1 MNSWVCGG
9 WCVVEFAE
17 LSFRV
22 WDLWCT
28 LACVV
33 LAFRGWFVWLFA
45 FVGVMLRGLIWCF
58 VEFVGLVIILL
69 LWLFL
74 RDEFWVL
81 MFGLGVMVCL

>member
-1 MNSWVCGG
+1 MG
-9 WCVVEFAE
+9 
-17 LSFRV
+17 
-22 WDLWCT
+22 
-28 LACVV
+28 
-33 LAFRGWFVWLFA
+33 LFGCLLLL
-45 FVGVMLRGLIWCF
+45 GVMLRGLIWCF